1 MLNNKTIRNQIFSIT
16 DNYYNNV
23 KRIVITI
30 LGIKIKFKRKIIDNI
45 RYLLKQSSIVENNGE
60 NNKFIVL
67 DENGNKTDIK
77 YIIGI
82 EMKMNINKPKS
93 RTVVERVVPLLAYN
107 SKKIKTVA

>member
-16 DNYYNNV
+16 DNYHNNV

-30 LGIKIKFKRKIIDNI
+30 LGIKIKFKREIIDNI

-82 EMKMNINKPKS
+82 GMKMNINKPQS
-93 RTVVERVVPLLAYN
+93 RTVVERVIPLLAYN